1 MWAGCH
7 RAVPAVIVA
16 AVVAGCGG
24 SSAPSRADYGKD
36 VDKICATLEAR
47 VDAIQRNT
55 PTTTDELIAFADDL
69 GKALDDGVRK
79 LEAVERP
86 DGDDGVKAKRWL
98 DELQRQADAVKPAL
112 AALKDAA
119 RRKDVAAI
127 RRAAQRIQSIDSSR
141 VDALARA
148 AGARGCAT

>member
-1 MWAGCH
+1 M
-7 RAVPAVIVA
+7 IVA
-16 AVVAGCGG
+16 VLVAGCGG
-24 SSAPSRADYGKD
+24 SSAPSRVDYGKD
-36 VDKICATLEAR
+36 VDKVCATLDAR
-47 VDAIQRNT
+47 VEAIQRDR
-55 PTTTDELIAFADDL
+55 PTTTDQLVAFADDL
-69 GKALDDGVRK
+69 KQALDDGVRK

-86 DGDDGVKAKRWL
+86 KGDDGVKAQRWL
-98 DELQRQADAVKPAL
+98 DALQRQAEAVKPAL